1 MTRREPPDR
10 PHESETD
17 DEVEV
22 DLADAQGD
30 ELAVDEP
37 EPSSA
42 LSDEAEYLG
51 TYDSIAAYLRA
62 MLEPEVSAGCA
73 WLLDCLDYEEVQ
85 QRWEGGG
92 HRLVLAEG
100 RVYRVPAE

>member
-1 MTRREPPDR
+1 VTHREPPDR
-10 PHESETD
+10 PHDSSPN
-17 DEVEV
+17 DEIDV
-22 DLADAQGD
+22 DQDREEGD
-30 ELAVDEP
+30 ESAVEKP

-51 TYDSIAAYLRA
+51 SYDSVAAYLRA

>member
-1 MTRREPPDR
+1 MRDP
-10 PHESETD
+10 
-17 DEVEV
+17 V
-22 DLADAQGD
+22 
-30 ELAVDEP
+30 
-37 EPSSA
+37 
-42 LSDEAEYLG
+42 SDEAEYLG
-51 TYDSIAAYLRA
+51 SYDSIAAYLRA

-73 WLLDCLDYEEVQ
+73 WLLDCLDYEQVQ